1 MRFAEHVLCA
11 GPTKASHMT
20 VRDGRKATQ
29 AYRVRVG
36 PTWYWVDPTVPA
48 ADLDAGDTV
57 VIYPLNGAAHLAV
70 LQGKFDPAIGADFA
84 SLEGERF
91 RVAAGD
97 IEALHLA
104 AVDDVQ

>member
-1 MRFAEHVLCA
+1 MA
-11 GPTKASHMT
+11 T
-20 VRDGRKATQ
+20 RDARKATE

-36 PTWYWVDPTVPA
+36 ETWYWVDPTVPP
-48 ADLDAGDTV
+48 ADLEAGDTV
-57 VIYPLNGAAHLAV
+57 VIYPVNGAAHLAV
-70 LQGKFDPAIGADFA
+70 LQGKLDSKTAAEFA

-91 RVAAGD
+91 TLAAGD